1 MMKQK
6 YEASPNTGSSGRGG
20 RNPGELCNNCDTTFL
35 YLTSILDNNDD
46 DCHLIPLQIKVA
58 EEDIEVDVVAELD
71 NPESS
76 ANNNTLHRKFKSSQ
90 GLQRHYPVNILLD
103 TGSLGPDGNYI
114 NADIVNNIDPLKLN
128 IKRSTNEVCSGMD
141 GSCVSNNSYLFVTVM
156 ITKCYILTTTPFDLI
171 IGRKT
176 IKKHHLVNRF
186 PTYFGFETIDITHE
200 TDCTPPVLCQVT
212 KQQKVQAKTN
222 HKATCCATTS
232 GSCSTGKVVAKGLKI
247 PESSKTL
254 QALNLKRPIKPVG
267 KIPHTLATVQQI
279 FRSHDGDS
287 AEKIYLMGGRV
298 CTALERMHLSP
309 GLTREEL
316 LGHATTD
323 DEEDDEAGALIDT
336 FRHFTEINSGNYLDS
351 LTYGK
356 DIELNK
362 SIRSLCEEYPEIF
375 SSTLQKIPA
384 KLSPFRT
391 EVDLNKWEAD
401 KTKVKNDEILKQIST
416 LLKLSIIER
425 SDAGNITPSAS

>member
-1 MMKQK
+1 
-6 YEASPNTGSSGRGG
+6 
-20 RNPGELCNNCDTTFL
+20 
-35 YLTSILDNNDD
+35 
-46 DCHLIPLQIKVA
+46 
-58 EEDIEVDVVAELD
+58 
-71 NPESS
+71 
-76 ANNNTLHRKFKSSQ
+76 
-90 GLQRHYPVNILLD
+90 
-103 TGSLGPDGNYI
+103 
-114 NADIVNNIDPLKLN
+114 
-128 IKRSTNEVCSGMD
+128 MD
-141 GSCVSNNSYLFVTVM
+141 GSCVAQNSYLFVTVM
-156 ITKCYILTTTPFDLI
+156 LTKLLFITIKCYILNATPFDLI
-171 IGRKT
+171 LGRNT

-186 PTYFGFETIDITHE
+186 PTYFGVIEDDTIDITNE
-200 TDCTPPVLCQVT
+200 TGCPPPVLCRAT
-212 KQQKVQAKTN
+212 KQPKVKAKTN
-222 HKATCCATTS
+222 KKATCCAAS
-232 GSCSTGKVVAKGLKI
+232 SCSCPTGKVVATGLKT
-247 PESSKTL
+247 PASSKTP
-254 QALNLKRPIKPVG
+254 QALNLKRPRTPVEI
-267 KIPHTLATVQQI
+267 IPHTLTAVQKI
-279 FRSHDGDS
+279 FKSHDGDP
-287 AEKIYLMGGRV
+287 AEKIDSTDGCVG
-298 CTALERMHLSP
+298 TALERTYLCA
-309 GLTREEL
+309 GLIKTKEEL

-323 DEEDDEAGALIDT
+323 GEEDDEAGALIDT